1 MTGKEVAARRWYLVY
16 TKVRQEKVA
25 QTNLERQGYEVYLP
39 LVRQVRRRLGRRVS
53 VVGALFPRYLFVRLD
68 SDTDNWAPI
77 RSTLGVVSIVRFG
90 QEPAHVPDRFVDY
103 LCRRED
109 EEGIQAVMVDELKP
123 GARVRVTEG
132 SLMGFEGIYQARTGH
147 ERVVVLLEI
156 MGKVARTVVDRESL
170 ETAGRS

>member
-1 MTGKEVAARRWYLVY
+1 MTAKDVAGKRWYLVY

-25 QTNLERQGYEVYLP
+25 QTNLDRQGYEVYLP

-53 VVGALFPRYLFVRLD
+53 VIGAMFPRYLFVRLD

-90 QEPAHVPDRFVDY
+90 QEPARVPDRFIVY
-103 LCRRED
+103 LRSRED
-109 EEGIQAVMVDELKP
+109 EQGMQTVTVDELKR
-123 GARVRVTEG
+123 GTRVRVTEG
-132 SLMGFEGIYQARTGH
+132 SLMGFEGVYQARTGH

-170 ETAGRS
+170 ESAGRT